1 MTYPI
6 YPNYNF
12 IYPAVRE
19 YPLASVLVSGFLII
33 LVIIILSSIGG
44 EKKWNTKLIYGKYSL

>member
-1 MTYPI
+1 MTCPI

-19 YPLASVLVSGFLII
+19 YPIAGVLVSVFLII

-44 EKKWNTKLIYGKYSL
+44 EKK

>member
-19 YPLASVLVSGFLII
+19 YPIAGAIVSSLLII
-33 LVIIILSSIGG
+33 LLIIILSSIGG
-44 EKKWNTKLIYGKYSL
+44 EKK